1 MFSIVDYEIRYS
13 PYDKSGGALKNAD
26 WVKLPAKPRG
36 EGLGELLEYKRGLEV
51 FAIWCLLLEKTTNEK
66 PENRGKLLNHKEQPA
81 TIEEIT
87 KGISLKNK
95 TKLVEYA
102 LTVLLQMNWVS
113 QDGQAEVTSD
123 QLPTSPTKSRVEKS
137 RVEKSRE
144 GKEKYL
150 DFVFLTK
157 AEYRKL
163 VSQFGVGKTTEMIA
177 ALNDYIGSKGRQYKS
192 HYHTIL
198 SWQRK
203 HQKEQPKL
211 RLFPIAGKT
220 CSKDGCKLPAVY
232 KDTSGSY
239 DNYSCE
245 KHLPTEVKELYG
257 QV

>member
-1 MFSIVDYEIRYS
+1 MFSIVDYEARYK
-13 PYDKSGGALKNAD
+13 PYDKSGGELKNAD

-36 EGLGELLEYKRGLEV
+36 EGLAELLKYNRGLQV

-81 TIEEIT
+81 AAKESAS
-87 KGISLKNK
+87 GISLSSKV
-95 TKLVEYA
+95 KLVEYA
-102 LTVLLQMNWVS
+102 LNVLVS
-113 QDGQAEVTSD
+113 MGWIVGEVTSD